1 MPQDHTPAQPT
12 AVPQPAPAYEAPR
25 VEELGAW
32 QAITLIYSVPVN
44 PNSPLNFNGN
54 GDAY

>member
-1 MPQDHTPAQPT
+1 MSQDHTPAQPT

-32 QAITLIYSVPVN
+32 QAITLIYSVGVN
-44 PNSPLNFNGN
+44 PAGLSLGENNDG
-54 GDAY
+54 Y